1 MYMDEGDA
9 NDIVI
14 DSIVIE
20 NKDDINEAIS
30 L

>member
-20 NKDDINEAIS
+20 NKDDINEVIS